1 MNIQDVLHTIHS
13 MNKADATRVLDA
25 ARMRVDYVSR
35 AGITVGST
43 VRFDAGNRGTITGKV
58 IKINIKRTKV
68 KAGNMTW
75 NVSHSLLDE
84 VADATA

>member
-13 MNKADATRVLDA
+13 MDKADAARVLDA

-43 VRFDAGNRGTITGKV
+43 VQFDAGNRGIITGKV
-58 IKINIKRTKV
+58 IKVNIKRTKV
-68 KAGNMTW
+68 RAGSTTW